1 MTIPELLSYA
11 SNCGASDL
19 FITANKAPSFRV
31 SGELTGSEEEI
42 NTASEIDS
50 FRRNHITP
58 EAEDIYRKT
67 GSVDAALSLETGER
81 FRVNYLQTSFGPGM
95 VARPIH
101 SGNELY
107 IESLGLP
114 VVLGEICAEKDG
126 LTSADVFSYLETAS
140 FSLSSEIIDA

>member
-126 LTSADVFSYLETAS
+126 LIIVSGTSRCGKSTTLGALVN
-140 FSLSSEIIDA
+140 